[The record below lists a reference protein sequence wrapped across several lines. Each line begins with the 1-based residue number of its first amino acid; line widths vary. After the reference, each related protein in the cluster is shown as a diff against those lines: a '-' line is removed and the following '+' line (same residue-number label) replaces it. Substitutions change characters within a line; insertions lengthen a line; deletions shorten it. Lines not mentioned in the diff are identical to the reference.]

1 MTRELKL
8 RRTGGSVSATLPKE
22 MTDRLRLGAGDRVI
36 AIETDSGI
44 LLTPFDPD
52 AERAL
57 AAAAAAAKKYRAALR
72 QLAK

>member
-57 AAAAAAAKKYRAALR
+57 AAAAAAARKYRAALR